1 MSRDSA
7 SDNTRVCVCVFVSIT
22 DEVRADRVE
31 CVSVEVLY
39 ILVSTWDDRKKK
51 VRSSPPTCFIMSSVH
66 SSILCFTIVSFVK
79 GKQLLLSCVFFLSLS
94 FSNKMSDCMQGW
106 ISTGQSPSQ
115 TLSFGHTH
123 RREHTRTIFT
133 GFLQQLVCCTIQALW
148 EDTEPKPASAQSQMN
163 GIRPLLAV
171 VTISS
176 VLTDN
181 VDKQLNSLVVM
192 MSHLK

>member
-148 EDTEPKPASAQSQMN
+148 KDTEPKPASSQSQMN

-181 VDKQLNSLVVM
+181 FDKQLNSLVVM

>member
-1 MSRDSA
+1 MHQI
-7 SDNTRVCVCVFVSIT
+7 THVCVCVFVSIT

-106 ISTGQSPSQ
+106 ISTGQLPSQ

-123 RREHTRTIFT
+123 RCEHTRTIFT
-133 GFLQQLVCCTIQALW
+133 GFLQQLVCCTIQAL
-148 EDTEPKPASAQSQMN
+148 
-163 GIRPLLAV
+163 
-171 VTISS
+171 
-176 VLTDN
+176 
-181 VDKQLNSLVVM
+181 
-192 MSHLK
+192 

>member
-1 MSRDSA
+1 MHQI
-7 SDNTRVCVCVFVSIT
+7 THVCVCVFVSIT

-148 EDTEPKPASAQSQMN
+148 KDTEPKPASSQSQMN

-181 VDKQLNSLVVM
+181 FDKQLNSLVVM

>member
-7 SDNTRVCVCVFVSIT
+7 SDNTRVCVCV
-22 DEVRADRVE
+22 
-31 CVSVEVLY
+31 CVDHRWSESRPCWMCFCWSALHTGVY
-39 ILVSTWDDRKKK
+39 MGWPKKK

-148 EDTEPKPASAQSQMN
+148 EDTEPKPASSQSQMN

-181 VDKQLNSLVVM
+181 FDKQLNSLVVM